1 MKPLLFPRRLARL
14 SSLLLL
20 APSLGLAAT
29 HTVTTADNASGPGDG
44 QTSLLEALALAQ
56 NNDTIAFN
64 IPGVGPH
71 YIKTPETGYP
81 PIEKS
86 RLVIDGYT
94 QPGAQ
99 PNSASLHENNNAALK
114 IIIDSRDGGRFSLA
128 DYGDN
133 GFGDTESAIFP
144 LLFSQGT
151 VIRGLAFIGVTGGD
165 SPEDPYIYNIALIG
179 ASTEVKV
186 QGCWFGLDPAAA
198 PFPADNSG
206 FISGVHGARAAVAS
220 FRWDSE
226 TSSSGLVIGTDGD
239 GQNDREEF
247 NIMTGNLLAI
257 HLQTPDV
264 RVSGNRINYLP
275 DGRRWD
281 NAIIQ
286 QHSTE
291 VEIFENGGGDRNII
305 GTNGDGISDEN
316 EGNYFG
322 PVTYDTCLEFWR
334 PAIDVIIAGNYF
346 GVSPSGDATYAP
358 PPGTSL
364 AAVRSDSSYRIGS
377 NFDGKSDLLE
387 ANHIANFGSPAIR
400 FNNVNASTSCRISFR
415 GNSTRNIFGDL
426 PIHSRKLA
434 ILPDEDPL
442 TQEFLNAYSHV
453 LEDPLLDSRPVIAS
467 DSTAALLKGS
477 IPKPYDMNGL
487 ILHADFYLA
496 DPEAL
501 ALIDEANPDGFPQGL
516 TYLASRRVDGPD
528 DSDAAPRDF
537 AFANVPGV
545 TAENLGRVI
554 CTAHYSMPGE
564 GGFESTSI
572 FSFPPQLT
580 ATPVGDLAVSIV
592 VDPATGASILSW
604 TGGQSGFAVEHSPTL
619 LEGSWTNLLTT
630 NERQAVIPRS
640 GTSHYYRIK
649 SGVAVSPGVAH

>member
-1 MKPLLFPRRLARL
+1 MKPLLFPRHLARL

-20 APSLGLAAT
+20 APPLGLAAT
-29 HTVTTADNASGPGDG
+29 HTVTTADNASGPADG
-44 QTSLLEALALAQ
+44 QTSLLEALTLAQ
-56 NNDTIAFN
+56 NNDTIAFA
-64 IPGVGPH
+64 IPGAGPH

-114 IIIDSRDGGRFSLA
+114 IVIDSRDGGRYSLA

-151 VIRGLAFIGVTGGD
+151 VIRGLAFIGITGGD
-165 SPEDPYIYNIALIG
+165 SPADPYIYNIALIG
-179 ASTEVKV
+179 ASTDVKV

-206 FISGVHGARAAVAS
+206 FIPGVHGARAAVAS

-226 TSSSGLVIGTDGD
+226 TSASGLVIGTDGD
-239 GQNDREEF
+239 GQNDQGEF

-264 RVSGNRINYLP
+264 RISGNRINYLP

-281 NAIIQ
+281 NAITQ

-291 VEIFENGGGDRNII
+291 VEAFENGGGDRNII
-305 GTNGDGISDEN
+305 GTDGNGISDEN

-322 PVTYDTCLEFWR
+322 PVTYDTFLEFWR
-334 PAIDVIIAGNYF
+334 PAMDVVIAGNYF
-346 GVSPSGDATYAP
+346 GVSPAGDATYAP

-364 AAVRSDSSYRIGS
+364 VAVRSDSSYRIGS
-377 NFDGKSDLLE
+377 NFDEKSDSLE
-387 ANHIANFGSPAIR
+387 ANHAANFGSPAIR
-400 FNNVNASTSCRISFR
+400 FNNVNAPVSCRISFR
-415 GNSTRNIFGDL
+415 GNSMRNMFGDL
-426 PIHSRKLA
+426 PIHSRKRE

-442 TQEFLNAYSHV
+442 TQEFLNAYSHL
-453 LEDPLLDSRPVIAS
+453 LEDTVLDFRPAIAS
-467 DSTAALLKGS
+467 DSTAALIKGN

-487 ILHADFYLA
+487 ITHADFYLA

-501 ALIDEANPDGFPQGL
+501 ALADEANPDGFPQGL

-528 DSDAAPRDF
+528 DTDAAPHAF

-554 CTAHYSMPGE
+554 CTAHYSMPGD

-572 FSFPPQLT
+572 FSFPPQVTGAPAGGL
-580 ATPVGDLAVSIV
+580 VLSISA
-592 VDPATGASILSW
+592 DAATGASILSW
-604 TGGQSGFAVEHSPTL
+604 TGGEGGFSIEHSTTL
-619 LEGSWTNLLTT
+619 LDGSWRELLFTT
-630 NERQAVIPRS
+630 QRSAVIPRD
-640 GTSHYYRIK
+640 GAVHYYRIK
-649 SGVAVSPGVAH
+649 SGIGIARMAR